1 MGIRLFTLPPFHADT
16 RSLRTIGWPIL
27 LILILVLSPFIS
39 SLPDTR
45 PTHDPHPLC
54 TDSKNELTCELQE
67 MKMKSARLESTLEE
81 SIGNLNA
88 KGLYLEEKEKQIGEM
103 THMILLL
110 ENVLLN
116 NKKLQL
122 DSSSSE
128 ERING
133 LEEEVRNLW
142 AASRKTNFD
151 IHILESKTGDAEVKI
166 EELTSRVEQVENIVT
181 EQWIQIRQLEQA
193 LQITETRTLKAHA
206 AGDSTRCKFLKFI
219 KGFNADH
226 LQKVFVVLDPNL
238 LSRDFVLSPYLSRA
252 SQQFKRYGSAAR
264 KYHHELQGSVKQF
277 MDRNEF
283 TAALANEEVV
293 FFLASA
299 IIIFPLMTAWIL
311 YSSSFTASIRVD

>member
-1 MGIRLFTLPPFHADT
+1 MGIRLFPLPPFHADT
-16 RSLRTIGWPIL
+16 RSLKNIGWPIL

-67 MKMKSARLESTLEE
+67 MKMKIARLESTLEE
-81 SIGNLNA
+81 STGNLNA
-88 KGLYLEEKEKQIGEM
+88 KASYLEEKEKQIEEM
-103 THMILLL
+103 THMIQLL
-110 ENVLLN
+110 ENVLVN
-116 NKKLQL
+116 NKKLQV
-122 DSSSSE
+122 DSSSSK

-151 IHILESKTGDAEVKI
+151 IHILESKTRDAEEKI

-193 LQITETRTLKAHA
+193 LQITEMRTLKAHA
-206 AGDSTRCKFLKFI
+206 AADSTRCIFLKFI

-226 LQKVFVVLDPNL
+226 LQKAFVLDPDL

-311 YSSSFTASIRVD
+311 YSSSFS

>member
-133 LEEEVRNLW
+133 LEEENAWVRNLW

-193 LQITETRTLKAHA
+193 LQITE
-206 AGDSTRCKFLKFI
+206 FI

>member
-133 LEEEVRNLW
+133 LEEEV
-142 AASRKTNFD
+142 
-151 IHILESKTGDAEVKI
+151 IYI
-166 EELTSRVEQVENIVT
+166 
-181 EQWIQIRQLEQA
+181 
-193 LQITETRTLKAHA
+193 
-206 AGDSTRCKFLKFI
+206 
-219 KGFNADH
+219 
-226 LQKVFVVLDPNL
+226 
-238 LSRDFVLSPYLSRA
+238 
-252 SQQFKRYGSAAR
+252 
-264 KYHHELQGSVKQF
+264 
-277 MDRNEF
+277 
-283 TAALANEEVV
+283 
-293 FFLASA
+293 
-299 IIIFPLMTAWIL
+299 
-311 YSSSFTASIRVD
+311 

>member
-193 LQITETRTLKAHA
+193 LQITE
-206 AGDSTRCKFLKFI
+206 FI